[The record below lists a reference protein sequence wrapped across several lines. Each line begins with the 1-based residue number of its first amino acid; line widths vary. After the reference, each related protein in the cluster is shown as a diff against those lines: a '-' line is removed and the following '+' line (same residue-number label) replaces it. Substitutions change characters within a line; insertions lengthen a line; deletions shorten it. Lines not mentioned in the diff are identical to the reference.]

1 MHQQV
6 AALEAAAA
14 EARAALAAERRAAG
28 NAAVQLHGLQVANE
42 VIIFSGGLTVCTSG
56 RSPVPLIAK
65 THMLPAARHWTIV
78 AAVGSWYYINMFMPS
93 SSLWWTQHCR
103 GLCQSQ

>member
-42 VIIFSGGLTVCTSG
+42 VIIFTGV
-56 RSPVPLIAK
+56 
-65 THMLPAARHWTIV
+65 
-78 AAVGSWYYINMFMPS
+78 
-93 SSLWWTQHCR
+93 
-103 GLCQSQ
+103 

>member
-42 VIIFSGGLTVCTSG
+42 VITFTGGQTVCTSG
-56 RSPVPLIAK
+56 RTQCHILLS
-65 THMLPAARHWTIV
+65 THT
-78 AAVGSWYYINMFMPS
+78 SCS
-93 SSLWWTQHCR
+93 STLDHFSCR
-103 GLCQSQ
+103 

>member
-28 NAAVQLHGLQVANE
+28 DAAVQLHGLQVANK
-42 VIIFSGGLTVCTSG
+42 VINVTSLEARQCAVQDEAQCHICQNTHTSWSSKLGQCSCSSYCIVHTRFKACGGCTQ
-56 RSPVPLIAK
+56 R
-65 THMLPAARHWTIV
+65 
-78 AAVGSWYYINMFMPS
+78 
-93 SSLWWTQHCR
+93 CR